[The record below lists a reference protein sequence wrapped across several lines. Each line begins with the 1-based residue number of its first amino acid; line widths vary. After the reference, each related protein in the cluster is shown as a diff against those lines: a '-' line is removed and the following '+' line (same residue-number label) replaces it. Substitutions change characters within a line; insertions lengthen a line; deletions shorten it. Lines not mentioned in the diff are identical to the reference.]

1 MASPGS
7 LLLVRSAGDVPHSD
21 AAFGPGSLNL
31 VEVDAKLLGLL
42 LRGLRGVRLLLL
54 ASSGL
59 LGRLLSLLGCLSGNL
74 LSLLC
79 CLTCGVLGLARCLAR
94 LVSSLSG
101 YLLGLTRY
109 LSCLIRGLSSGFL
122 GLPGCLPGGVLN
134 ALGNLSH
141 LVGYPA
147 QRTSALL
154 AFLLLTS
161 SAGETAYGVLH
172 LPGCLS
178 GGVLCLARCL
188 ARLVSSLSGYLLGL
202 ARYLSCLIRGLSS
215 GFLGLPGDLSCRVLR
230 LLGRLPRDLLHLLQG
245 LLGSLVHR
253 ILDTRILGRLIHGA
267 LELRVRVDHLL
278 DLGLLVTFGE
288 LLSVLLQLFAVILSL
303 ALDPTQ

>member
-7 LLLVRSAGDVPHSD
+7 ILLVRSADDVPHSD

-74 LSLLC
+74 LSLLG
-79 CLTCGVLGLARCLAR
+79 CLTCGVLCLA
-94 LVSSLSG
+94 
-101 YLLGLTRY
+101 RY
-109 LSCLIRGLSSGFL
+109 LSCLVR

-178 GGVLCLARCL
+178 GGVLGLARCL
-188 ARLVSSLSGYLLGL
+188 ARLVSSLPGYLLGL
-202 ARYLSCLIRGLSS
+202 TRYLSCLIRGLSS

-288 LLSVLLQLFAVILSL
+288 LLCVLLQLFAVILSL